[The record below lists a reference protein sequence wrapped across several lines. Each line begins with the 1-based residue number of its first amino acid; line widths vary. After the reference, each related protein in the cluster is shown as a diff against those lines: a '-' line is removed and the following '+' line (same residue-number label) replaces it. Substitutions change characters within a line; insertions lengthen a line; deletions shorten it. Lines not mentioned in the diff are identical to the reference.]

1 MEKKGIFPKSLKSY
15 STFMETFCAGGA
27 GATFRFSLAKSLP
40 LQCVIAVSV
49 SHAASK
55 LRLFP
60 TGRITVGIFR
70 EKMERWRSG
79 GGRGGGAGKE
89 PELAALNTGN
99 FPAIWL
105 AFRKEEKVSEA
116 GGATVRKL
124 LFIF

>member
-1 MEKKGIFPKSLKSY
+1 MEA
-15 STFMETFCAGGA
+15 FCAWGA
-27 GATFRFSLAKSLP
+27 EATFRFSSVKSLP

-49 SHAASK
+49 SHVVSK
-55 LRLFP
+55 LRLFI
-60 TGRITVGIFR
+60 TGRTTDGIFR

-79 GGRGGGAGKE
+79 GGRGAGKE